1 MVKQLIGSLLLIAS
15 SNALMA
21 APFAY
26 IPQPQNDRVSVFDLS
41 TDTARSPTA
50 RNDGEQPKIKA
61 LSVQHN
67 PIAAV
72 PNLAG
77 TLVYVVNHDSDSI
90 TVIDSSKIAVLNSFH
105 VGSKPIA
112 AAVTYNDKKL
122 YVANEGDNT
131 LQVIDINNNSITK
144 TISLDARP
152 SQLRMTTSGRL
163 YVMSKEGKYV
173 KALDTQTDT
182 WLFTINTNEQ
192 IDTPKSSTPIAIA
205 DLTDIVLLIGS
216 EDGDIYTWNVK
227 DPKKIEQTGKIVLK
241 RDSNDVKRAITALDS
256 FQQTMYVGLNDGDI
270 LVIGSGATSADY
282 QSTISTNTTPT
293 GLNISNDLKT
303 IAITNS
309 KSSSVALIATL
320 NNKVSYID
328 VGGTSA
334 ANGKFI
340 SAPSFQ
346 FSIPAYAREEDNN
359 SFAWNVATVQIKR
372 VGNIAG
378 VAKVHYQTESG
389 TAFTKW
395 DFLETKGDLEFQD
408 GEDAKEITIQIV
420 GDTTVEDN
428 ETFTVKLST
437 PGDGY
442 NIGPQGSTEIT
453 LVNDDSLP
461 TGAGCTIGS
470 NSQNLDPSLPILV
483 SGALTWLIARRRR
496 KI

>member
-15 SNALMA
+15 GNALMA

-41 TDTARSPTA
+41 TDTLRSPTA
-50 RNDGEQPKIKA
+50 RKDGEQPKIET

-77 TLVYVVNHDSDSI
+77 TLVYVVNHNSDSI
-90 TVIDSSKIAVLNSFH
+90 TVIDSSKIAVLRSFH
-105 VGSKPIA
+105 VGSKPVA

-131 LQVIDINNNSITK
+131 LQVIDTSNNSITK

-152 SQLRMTTSGRL
+152 SQLRMGTSGRL
-163 YVMSKEGKYV
+163 YLMSKEGKYV
-173 KALDTQTDT
+173 KALDTQTDN

-192 IDTPKSSTPIAIA
+192 IDTPKSSTPTAIA
-205 DLTDIVLLIGS
+205 DLPSLVLLIGS
-216 EDGDIYTWNVK
+216 EDGNIYTWNVK
-227 DPKKIEQTGKIVLK
+227 DPNKIEQTSKIELK
-241 RDSNDVKRAITALDS
+241 KDQNDVKRTITALDG
-256 FQQTMYVGLNDGDI
+256 FQQTIYVGLNDGDI
-270 LVIGSGATSADY
+270 LVIGSGSTTADY
-282 QSTISTNTTPT
+282 QSTISTDTTPT
-293 GLNISNDLKT
+293 GLTISNDLKS
-303 IAITNS
+303 IAVTNS

-328 VGGTSA
+328 VGAASA
-334 ANGKFI
+334 ANGRFI

-346 FSIPAYAREEDNN
+346 FSTAAYAREEDNN
-359 SFAWNVATVQIKR
+359 TYTWNVAKVQIKR

-378 VAKVHYQTESG
+378 IAQVHFQTESG

-408 GEDAKEITIQIV
+408 GEDSKEIAIQIL

-428 ETFTVKLST
+428 ENFTVKLST

-442 NIGPQGSTEIT
+442 NIGLQESTEIT

-461 TGAGCTIGS
+461 TGAGCAIGS
-470 NSQNLDPSLPILV
+470 NQNVDPSLPLLV
-483 SGALTWLIARRRR
+483 SGALTWLIMRRRR
-496 KI
+496 KA